1 MKNKKIIFIII
12 IVMGLLIFIGKLG
25 YDYLTNAYFEKENNI
40 SSINGNNFSDVNKDK
55 PLEKAKDFTVYDED
69 NNEVKLSDY
78 IGKKNVVVNFWASWC
93 PPCKAEMPYFDE
105 AMKKYK
111 DENVEILMVN
121 LTDGMR
127 ETKETAKAFI
137 DEEGYDN
144 NIVYDIDSDAAMT
157 YYLNAVPRTLF
168 IDIDG
173 NIYYDHSGMIS
184 NSVLNNNIENLLN
197 K

>member
-1 MKNKKIIFIII
+1 MKKSRVVSIVIIM
-12 IVMGLLIFIGKLG
+12 VLLILIGKLG
-25 YDYLTNAYFEKENNI
+25 YDYLTGVYEEEGTKVSSGKNDSIGSVIKEE
-40 SSINGNNFSDVNKDK
+40 K

-69 NNEVKLSDY
+69 NNEVKLSDF
-78 IGKKNVVVNFWASWC
+78 IGEKNIVVNFWASWC

-137 DEEGYDN
+137 EEEGYDMD
-144 NIVYDIDSDAAMT
+144 IVYDLDSDAAMT

-173 NIYYDHSGMIS
+173 NIKYDHPGMIS
-184 NSVLNNNIENLLN
+184 DSALNNNIEKLLN

>member
-1 MKNKKIIFIII
+1 MKKFKVIL
-12 IVMGLLIFIGKLG
+12 IVLLMVLLIFLGKLG
-25 YDYLTNAYFEKENNI
+25 YDYLTGVYEEEGTKV
-40 SSINGNNFSDVNKDK
+40 SSGNNASIGGSIKEDK
-55 PLEKAKDFTVYDED
+55 HLEKAKDFTVYDED
-69 NNEVKLSDY
+69 NNEVKLSDF

-105 AMKKYK
+105 AMKTYK
-111 DENVEILMVN
+111 DEDVEILMVN

-137 DEEGYDN
+137 EEEGYDMD
-144 NIVYDIDSDAAMT
+144 IVYDLDSDAAMT

-173 NIYYDHSGMIS
+173 NVQYDHTGMIT
-184 NSVLNNNIENLLN
+184 NSVLNNNIEKLLN